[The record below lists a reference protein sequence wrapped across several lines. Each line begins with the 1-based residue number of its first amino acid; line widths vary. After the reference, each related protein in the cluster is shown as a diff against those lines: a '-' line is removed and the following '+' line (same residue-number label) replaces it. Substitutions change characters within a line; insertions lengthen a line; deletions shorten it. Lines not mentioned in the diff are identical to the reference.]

1 MPIKKAVLPQPLK
14 TNDLRWFCNPHIFDF
29 ESTSELEP
37 NESII
42 RQDRALRAIKLGI
55 NLRSPGY
62 NIFIAGLS
70 CTGKTTTVKK
80 MLESISATSPMLKD
94 YAYVNNFNDHDSP
107 LLLTFPKGQAKD
119 FKKEVSSLIQYLKER
134 IPQQLESQTFVR
146 KRKKNL
152 GEYGKKEK
160 ELLSFFQK
168 KIIKD
173 GFTLG
178 LVQVGESARPE
189 IIPVIQDKQVPV
201 QQLDRVIKEGT
212 ITKVKATPK
221 KKQHPKRK
229 IKK

>member
-80 MLESISATSPMLKD
+80 ILESISATSPMLKD

-134 IPQQLESQTFVR
+134 IPQQFESQTFVR
-146 KRKKNL
+146 RRKKKSWGVRQKRKRITFFFSKENN
-152 GEYGKKEK
+152 KKRVHIR
-160 ELLSFFQK
+160 LSA
-168 KIIKD
+168 
-173 GFTLG
+173 GW
-178 LVQVGESARPE
+178 
-189 IIPVIQDKQVPV
+189 
-201 QQLDRVIKEGT
+201 RV
-212 ITKVKATPK
+212 
-221 KKQHPKRK
+221 RK
-229 IKK
+229 TGDYSG